1 MYSVKPTSINN
12 KDRLFRR
19 NKKDLHLKFIVIGDS
34 RVGKTTLVEKYC
46 GNVRDKNQNNSQLY
60 YQHTL
65 TTAEWSCNLKIV
77 DTAGQERYRSVT
89 SSYYR
94 GSQGCLIVFDTSEE
108 TSFVNIEHWYNDLMN
123 YCNSTS
129 ISVVLVGIKRDSR
142 ERVVSTERAQSFADH
157 LNLPYFEVN
166 LDNNSEISDVF
177 DNLVKTVAQTLL
189 SRENS
194 VSSSTLSTT
203 RLSKA
208 VTKAESKLGC
218 SCC

>member
-46 GNVRDKNQNNSQLY
+46 GYDRDKNQNSQLY

>member
-1 MYSVKPTSINN
+1 M
-12 KDRLFRR
+12 
-19 NKKDLHLKFIVIGDS
+19 KFIVIGDS

-46 GNVRDKNQNNSQLY
+46 GYDGDKNHNKSQLY
-60 YQHTL
+60 YEHTL
-65 TTAEWSCNLKIV
+65 TTAEWSCNLKIS

-108 TSFVNIEHWYNDLMN
+108 TSFVNIEHWYEDLMN
-123 YCNSTS
+123 YCNTS
-129 ISVVLVGIKRDSR
+129 SVSVVLVGIKRDTR
-142 ERVVSTERAQSFADH
+142 ERVVSTERAQSFAEH
-157 LNLPYFEVN
+157 LSMPYFEVN
-166 LDNNSEISDVF
+166 LDNKSEITDAF
-177 DNLVKTVAQTLL
+177 DNLVKTVVQRLM
-189 SRENS
+189 SRE
-194 VSSSTLSTT
+194 VSISASTLSTT

>member
-46 GNVRDKNQNNSQLY
+46 GNDRDKNQSNSQLY

-194 VSSSTLSTT
+194 VSSSTFSTT

>member
-46 GNVRDKNQNNSQLY
+46 GNDRDKNQSNSQLY

>member
-46 GNVRDKNQNNSQLY
+46 GYDRDKNQNSQLY

-129 ISVVLVGIKRDSR
+129 ISIVLVGIKRDSR

-177 DNLVKTVAQTLL
+177 DNLIKTVAQTLL

>member
-46 GNVRDKNQNNSQLY
+46 GNDRDKNQNNSQLC

-194 VSSSTLSTT
+194 VSSSTFSTT

>member
-12 KDRLFRR
+12 KDRLFKR

-34 RVGKTTLVEKYC
+34 RVGKTKLVEKYC
-46 GNVRDKNQNNSQLY
+46 GYDRDLNQSNSQLY
-60 YQHTL
+60 YQHTV

-94 GSQGCLIVFDTSEE
+94 GSQGCLLVFDISEE
-108 TSFVNIEHWYNDLMN
+108 TSFVNIEHWYDDLMN

-129 ISVVLVGIKRDSR
+129 ISVVLVGIKRDSG

-157 LNLPYFEVN
+157 LNLPYFEVS

-189 SRENS
+189 SRENTIS
-194 VSSSTLSTT
+194 ASTLSTT

-208 VTKAESKLGC
+208 VIKAESKLGC